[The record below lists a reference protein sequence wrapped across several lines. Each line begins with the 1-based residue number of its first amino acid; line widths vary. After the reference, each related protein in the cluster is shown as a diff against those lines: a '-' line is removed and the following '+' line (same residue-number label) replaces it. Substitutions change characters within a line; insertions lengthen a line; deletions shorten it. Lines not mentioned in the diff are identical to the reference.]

1 MLLEGEI
8 IWWLGGVILC
18 LTRWVILIMVGATPT
33 PKNKFT
39 LRIVL
44 YRILVALL
52 LCFLVQ
58 DLFSYYYWFEVSLLP
73 IFFLVLGWGYQ
84 PERLVSALYI
94 LFYTLAASL
103 PLLTLIVLL
112 IKDLGSSSYA
122 LTAVGGIGG
131 VFWCLAFLV
140 KLPVF
145 LFHLWLPKAHV
156 EAPVS
161 GSIIL
166 AGLLLKLGGFG
177 LLLVRG
183 FIVGDLF
190 LVGIVCGVAIIGGF
204 ISAII
209 IMRLSDVKVII
220 AYSSVVHI
228 GIVAVVML
236 GVRRL
241 GLSGGL
247 LIILAHGLTSSG
259 IFRGANIIYERS
271 HSRRLVNNKGGLS
284 SDGSMRIAWFLLAVL
299 NFAGPFTINLG
310 REMIIIRRLVSLS
323 LWLRVPISGICFLA
337 AAYNLNLYALTQQG
351 GVVEGGKWVW
361 GPLTSREIRVL
372 WSHIIPGLLIL
383 GVLRL

>member
-1 MLLEGEI
+1 
-8 IWWLGGVILC
+8 
-18 LTRWVILIMVGATPT
+18 
-33 PKNKFT
+33 
-39 LRIVL
+39 
-44 YRILVALL
+44 
-52 LCFLVQ
+52 
-58 DLFSYYYWFEVSLLP
+58 VSLLP

-204 ISAII
+204 ISTII

-284 SDGSMRIAWFLLAVL
+284 SDGSMRIA
-299 NFAGPFTINLG
+299 
-310 REMIIIRRLVSLS
+310 
-323 LWLRVPISGICFLA
+323 
-337 AAYNLNLYALTQQG
+337 
-351 GVVEGGKWVW
+351 
-361 GPLTSREIRVL
+361 
-372 WSHIIPGLLIL
+372 
-383 GVLRL
+383 